1 MSALMI
7 NTSSYLDFFDIAK
20 EAYESQKVD
29 IYRKIMI
36 TLIEAYK
43 KILQHIEIENLALEK
58 EQNLAID
65 EESLET
71 FYDNIYDVIDL
82 VKLLKNYLMPYREK
96 DGLFEDLYTIV
107 NKLHEALVVHLDI
120 ISTQEV
126 KLIQDRYK
134 AS

>member
-1 MSALMI
+1 
-7 NTSSYLDFFDIAK
+7 
-20 EAYESQKVD
+20 
-29 IYRKIMI
+29 MI

-43 KILQHIEIENLALEK
+43 KLLQHIEIENLALEK
-58 EQNLAID
+58 EQTLAID

-82 VKLLKNYLMPYREK
+82 VKLLKNHLMPYREK
-96 DGLFEDLYTIV
+96 DGLFEDLYAIV
-107 NKLHEALVVHLDI
+107 NNLHEALVLHLDI